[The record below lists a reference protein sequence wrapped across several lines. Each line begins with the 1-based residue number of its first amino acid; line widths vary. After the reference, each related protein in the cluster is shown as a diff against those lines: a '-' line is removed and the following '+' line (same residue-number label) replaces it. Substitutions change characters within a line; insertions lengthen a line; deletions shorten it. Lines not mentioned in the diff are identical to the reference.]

1 MQKRQNPL
9 NWQQR
14 DKDRLLRNFNKNL
27 SLNTISKIYGVSPA
41 TIRKW
46 VQTLT
51 NVKEKSP

>member
-1 MQKRQNPL
+1 MRKRQNPL

-27 SLNTISKIYGVSPA
+27 SLKTICKIYGVSPA

-46 VQTLT
+46 VKTLT
-51 NVKEKSP
+51 NVKEK

>member
-1 MQKRQNPL
+1 MRKRQNPL

-14 DKDRLLRNFNKNL
+14 DKDRLLRNIKKNL
-27 SLNTISKIYGVSPA
+27 PLKTIAKIYGVSPA

-51 NVKEKSP
+51 NVKEK